1 MRIQALDTLR
11 RTFRSLSNRNYRL
24 FMVGQLVSLSGT
36 WMQSIAQAWLVL
48 RLTGSGTA
56 LGLVVALQFL
66 PVLLFGPFGGVIAD
80 RFPKRRLLVLTQS
93 IALTQA
99 ATLGVLVVT
108 GTVELWMVYAM
119 AALFGIVTAVDNPAR
134 QTFVLEMV
142 GPANLTN
149 AITLN
154 SVVVNAARIVGPA
167 IAGVLI
173 AVVGIGICFL
183 LNAAS
188 YVAVIVALLLM
199 RAADLDPA
207 PTQARAKGQLRA
219 GFAYVRRTPQLLV
232 PLVMMAIIG
241 TLSYEFTVVLPLVAE
256 RTFGGGAGTFGI
268 MTSAMGV
275 GAVIGG
281 LATAGRSREPSDRS
295 LVQAASIFGVVI
307 LGAALAPFLWLEVLV
322 LVLVGA
328 ASINVLATGNTTLQ
342 LRAAPEMRG
351 RVMALW
357 AVAFLGTTPV
367 GGPIIG
373 FISEHAGPR
382 VGLGVGGVAA
392 LVAALLGWWLL
403 VRPASEHAQAQALET
418 AVGGA
423 ERDVAL
429 ASSSANRV
437 TSGPVTASS
446 ST

>member
-1 MRIQALDTLR
+1 M
-11 RTFRSLSNRNYRL
+11 
-24 FMVGQLVSLSGT
+24 FMIGQVVSLSGT

-80 RFPKRRLLVLTQS
+80 RFPKRRLLLATQS
-93 IALTQA
+93 VALTQA

-108 GTVELWMVYAM
+108 DTVQLWMVFAM
-119 AALFGIVTAVDNPAR
+119 AALFGMVTAVDNPAR

-154 SVVVNAARIVGPA
+154 SVVMNAARVVGPA
-167 IAGVLI
+167 VAGVLI
-173 AVVGIGICFL
+173 AVVGVGICFL

-188 YVAVIVALLLM
+188 YVAVLVALSLM
-199 RAADLDPA
+199 RTDELDPA
-207 PTQARAKGQLRA
+207 PTQPRARGQLAA
-219 GFAYVRRTPQLLV
+219 GFAYVRANPPLLV

-241 TLSYEFTVVLPLVAE
+241 TLSYEFTVILPLVAE
-256 RTFGGGAGTFGI
+256 RTFQGGAGTLGA

-281 LATAGRSREPSDRS
+281 LATAGRSREPSDAG
-295 LVQAASIFGVVI
+295 LVRAAVTFGVVI
-307 LGAALAPFLWLEVLV
+307 LAAAAAPFLWLELLV

-328 ASINVLATGNTTLQ
+328 ASINVLATGNTALQ

-367 GGPIIG
+367 GGPVIG
-373 FISEHAGPR
+373 FIGEHAGPR
-382 VGLGVGGVAA
+382 VGLAVGGTAAVAA
-392 LVAALLGWWLL
+392 AALGWWVL
-403 VRPASEHAQAQALET
+403 VRPGTRQPV
-418 AVGGA
+418 VGGDPDS
-423 ERDVAL
+423 ERTGDAPSPAL
-429 ASSSANRV
+429 VR
-437 TSGPVTASS
+437 SGPPAGVASGAGHR
-446 ST
+446 

>member
-1 MRIQALDTLR
+1 MRVDGLTTLR

-24 FMVGQLVSLSGT
+24 FITGQVVSLSGT

-56 LGLVVALQFL
+56 LGLVIALQFL

-80 RFPKRRLLVLTQS
+80 RFPKRHLLIVTQGF
-93 IALTQA
+93 ALAQA
-99 ATLGVLVVT
+99 ATLGILVVT
-108 GTVELWMVYAM
+108 GAVQLWMVYAM
-119 AALFGIVTAVDNPAR
+119 AALFGTVTAIDNPAR

-149 AITLN
+149 AVTLN
-154 SVVVNAARIVGPA
+154 SVVVNVARVVGPA
-167 IAGVLI
+167 IAGFLI

-183 LNAAS
+183 FNAAS
-188 YVAVIVALLLM
+188 YVAVIVALTMM
-199 RAADLDPA
+199 RTEDLNPS

-219 GFAYVRRTPQLLV
+219 GLAYVRATPPLLV

-241 TLSYEFTVVLPLVAE
+241 TLSYEFSVILPLVAE
-256 RTFGGGAGTFGI
+256 RTFGGGAATFATL
-268 MTSAMGV
+268 TSAMGI
-275 GAVIGG
+275 GAVVGG
-281 LATAGRSREPSDRS
+281 LATAGRAREPSDTA
-295 LVQAASIFGVVI
+295 LVRAAAAFGVVI
-307 LGAALAPFLWLEVLV
+307 LAAAVAPVLWVEVAV

-342 LRAAPEMRG
+342 LRSAPEMRG

-373 FISEHAGPR
+373 FIGEHAGPR
-382 VGLGVGGVAA
+382 FGLGVGGAAA
-392 LVAALLGWWLL
+392 LVAALVGWWFL
-403 VRPASEHAQAQALET
+403 VRTTSKSDDLAAPEERRTTTSLVGTGAPAAQ
-418 AVGGA
+418 G
-423 ERDVAL
+423 
-429 ASSSANRV
+429 
-437 TSGPVTASS
+437 
-446 ST
+446 